1 MKILVTGSE
10 GTIGSRLC
18 ERLEKDHEVF
28 KIDNKLGETILDSQ
42 HHLPDVELV
51 YHLAA
56 QIDITFSTHF
66 PLEDAMDNIISTVVI
81 ANYYKNKKVIY
92 TNSAASLDI
101 KSPYG
106 LSKKTGAEYI
116 KLLCKNYAI
125 CTISNLFGAGKGVTE
140 KFKHEVVV
148 NGTGTQTR
156 DFVHIDDIIE
166 ALILAIDWQGEF
178 LLGNEESYQIIDLAK
193 ATGKPIK
200 YADLPKGEV
209 FNSTMKNTTPN
220 WKPKIN
226 VLNYMKDGK

>member
-18 ERLEKDHEVF
+18 KRLEKDHEIF
-28 KIDNKLGETILDSQ
+28 KIDRKLGSDIMSTNLVF
-42 HHLPDVELV
+42 PDVDIV
-51 YHLAA
+51 FHLAA
-56 QIDITFSTHF
+56 HIDINDSILD
-66 PLEDAMDNIISTVVI
+66 PGYDARSNILPTISI
-81 ANYYKNKKVIY
+81 AERYKDKKVIY
-92 TNSAASLDI
+92 TASAASLDI

-116 KLLCKNYAI
+116 KLLCKNYVI

-140 KFKHEVVV
+140 KFKHGEVVV

-166 ALILAIDWQGEF
+166 ALILAINWQGEF
-178 LLGNEESYQIIDLAK
+178 LLGSEESYQIIDLAK

-200 YADLPKGEV
+200 YNKLPEGEIV
-209 FNSTMKNTTPN
+209 NSIMINDTPN

-226 VLNYMKDGK
+226 VLDYLKNV